1 MLPLLTTDD
10 EGNIIGWTDNK
21 LLTPASGGDP
31 LYDYTW
37 IINILNHGEWINS
50 LASFA
55 EYQYQAGFTDKL
67 SFIKSIAEATGHIK
81 LLWGYDNDGLIHVT
95 KNATPYSF
103 KESVKIIH
111 SSDDETE

>member
-67 SFIKSIAEATGHIK
+67 SFIKSIAEAAGHIK